1 MILGWENKWRELSM
15 GKSINK
21 ICNCKGTHPGE
32 GQDKEKKSIKSGK
45 IRLQAIQSCNRD
57 LWTSF

>member
-1 MILGWENKWRELSM
+1 M

-45 IRLQAIQSCNRD
+45 IRLQAIQSRNRD
-57 LWTSF
+57 L

>member
-1 MILGWENKWRELSM
+1 M

-21 ICNCKGTHPGE
+21 ICNCKGTHPE

-57 LWTSF
+57 L